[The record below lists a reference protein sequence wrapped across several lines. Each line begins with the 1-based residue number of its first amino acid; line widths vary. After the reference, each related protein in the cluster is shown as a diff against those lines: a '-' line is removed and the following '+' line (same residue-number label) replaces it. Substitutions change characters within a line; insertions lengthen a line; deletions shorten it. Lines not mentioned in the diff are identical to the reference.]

1 MERKFAIGELAALA
15 GVSRRCIHY
24 YSQLRLVPPPLGG
37 GRGHYYTEEHLTR
50 LREIR
55 SLQEAGLGLD
65 EIRARLAAA
74 SRPAAGLTEP
84 GPGPAPAPAPLAAPV
99 LWSRLPVLPGLEV
112 HLQAGLTRA
121 SPGRLE
127 TFRQAVAALA
137 VRHLGIDPHLPQGGP
152 SRDDAGIPPT
162 PLSGPDPDA
171 EV

>member
-24 YSQLRLVPPPLGG
+24 YSQLKLVPPPLGG
-37 GRGHYYTEEHLTR
+37 GRGHYYTEAHLDR

-65 EIRARLAAA
+65 EIGARLGAP
-74 SRPAAGLTEP
+74 SERQAGLTER
-84 GPGPAPAPAPLAAPV
+84 GPVRAPPAAAV
-99 LWSRLPVLPGLEV
+99 LWSRLAVLPGLEV
-112 HLQAGLTRA
+112 HLQAGFTRA

-137 VRHLGIDPHLPQGGP
+137 IRHLGIDPNFPQGGP
-152 SRDDAGIPPT
+152 HRDDEGISPSPV
-162 PLSGPDPDA
+162 SGPDPEA